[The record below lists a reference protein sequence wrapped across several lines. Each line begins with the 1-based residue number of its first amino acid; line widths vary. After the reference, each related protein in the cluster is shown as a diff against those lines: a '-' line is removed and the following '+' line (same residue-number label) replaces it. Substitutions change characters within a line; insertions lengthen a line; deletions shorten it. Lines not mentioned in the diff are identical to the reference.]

1 MYTEETF
8 LAKNVDSIH
17 CSKKCSNKTYRN
29 KKRAEKIEMKRQV
42 NRNLNFYNMDS
53 IISLGYLTHN

>member
-1 MYTEETF
+1 MYTEKPF
-8 LAKNVDSIH
+8 LAKNVDSVH
-17 CSKKCSNKTYRN
+17 CSKKCSNETYRN

-42 NRNLNFYNMDS
+42 NRNLKFYNLDA